1 MNVLDFEVNLEQS
14 ENIELDGKSDQE
26 ELKTVNRILPYQTMI
41 VARVVLKNNWKLK
54 SKFKLTMNVPERELQ
69 NKYIE
74 KDEKLIEENIKKGK
88 KALNN
93 LPIEILSR
101 EDIERELD
109 RYNLRYIDLDFL
121 PNDDAMVN
129 PK

>member
-41 VARVVLKNNWKLK
+41 VARVVLRNNWKLK

-74 KDEKLIEENIKKGK
+74 KDEKLIEEIIKKGK

>member
-26 ELKTVNRILPYQTMI
+26 ELKTVNRILPYETMI
-41 VARVVLKNNWKLK
+41 VARVVLRNNWKLK

-129 PK
+129 PT